1 MIKIENL
8 VKEYNGRRV
17 LDEVNLELP
26 NTGFIVL
33 KGKNGSGKSTLM
45 NMLSTLD
52 VPNSGSITVDDFE
65 ITGKSDDVLSEF
77 REKNIG
83 LIFQD
88 NNLFD
93 EMSVRDNI
101 NIVGENANFD
111 KTVDILSLRELL
123 DKKAKLL
130 SGGEQQRV
138 AIARAILKGARI
150 VFADEPTSAID
161 SDSRG
166 DILGLLKQVSQDRL
180 VIMITHD
187 IGNIQNYADMVITLE
202 NGKVIDIQKKILKE
216 KSNTGAYYKNKF
228 DILKFTFINL
238 FTNKKQII
246 RNVILFMLS
255 FLFIIVSAIV
265 FTTNYNYLE
274 ADTMSLENEDMMVF
288 DVYEE
293 LESGGYGPKYERFT
307 EDDIDYLKT
316 KFPDKKLILAK
327 NININGQN
335 LKFDFD
341 DNCVKSPYFSLY
353 SGEMT
358 FFDIKNLNNV
368 SFGKKP
374 SRSNEIVINSYLA
387 DYIIEFGIKSTQGEY
402 YKPKNYEEIIND
414 KTEVMLGNQSVMIS
428 GIDDLKTDEYKYL
441 KNEESCKEDCWKL
454 ENKMRYLKDVVY
466 VNKDFFLLY
475 NQENTVINN
484 IYEFYLDKNYTNKS
498 INYYNQIKV
507 SDDEML
513 ATANG
518 KFHSLTRGEIIINN
532 EVAGALNIQ
541 DDYLDKEIT
550 FYTHRHGNGK
560 RSELKF
566 IVKGLSNDDNI
577 YVSKDDVSNYLIE
590 RFITSNVIIHE
601 TDKKNASKILEDF
614 PKIHGENKY
623 KVSTRFSDRFD
634 SGDDEKLILTLVL
647 LTATFIFSVIAVIYL
662 ISYIL
667 NSVSY
672 HKREVAI
679 LKSLGIDN
687 KNIWM
692 SFLIETVV
700 VVLISF
706 IVSSLPFVGI
716 RAFVNA
722 KITSVIGF
730 KVNLIRVDVI
740 VFILVLFAFLLV
752 TVIVSLWAFRKIK
765 RVNSQVLLK
774 ETMI

>member
-1 MIKIENL
+1 MIKLVNL

-17 LDEVNLELP
+17 LDEINLELP

-52 VPNSGSITVDDFE
+52 VPTSGSITVDDFE
-65 ITGKSDDVLSEF
+65 VTGKSDDVLSEF

-101 NIVGENANFD
+101 NIVGENAKFD
-111 KTVDILSLRELL
+111 EIVDILNLRELL

-166 DILGLLKQVSQDRL
+166 DILELLKQVSQDRL

-187 IGNIQNYADMVITLE
+187 ISNIQNYADIVITLE
-202 NGKVIDIQKKILKE
+202 NGKVIDVQKKILKE
-216 KSNTGAYYKNKF
+216 KNNIGAHYKNKF
-228 DILKFTFINL
+228 NIMKFTFINL

-246 RNVILFMLS
+246 RNVIIFMLS
-255 FLFIIVSAIV
+255 FLFIIISSIV

-274 ADTMSLENEDMMVF
+274 ADTMSLENEDLMVF

-293 LESGGYGPKYERFT
+293 LSSGGYGPKYDGFT
-307 EDDIDYLKT
+307 NDDIDYLEK
-316 KFPDKKLILAK
+316 KLPDKKLIEAK
-327 NININGQN
+327 TININGEN

-341 DNCVKSPYFSLY
+341 DNHVKPPYFSLY
-353 SGEMT
+353 FGEMT
-358 FFDIKNLNNV
+358 FFDAENLENV

-374 SRSNEIVINSYLA
+374 NKDNEIVINSYMA
-387 DYIIEFGIKSTQGEY
+387 DYFIEFGVKSTQGEY
-402 YKPKNYEEIIND
+402 YKPKNYEEIING
-414 KTEVMLGNQSVMIS
+414 KVELMLGNQPVTIS
-428 GIDDLKTDEYKYL
+428 GIVDLQIDEYKYL
-441 KNEESCKEDCWKL
+441 KKEKDCKTDCEKF
-454 ENKMRYLKDVVY
+454 ENKIYYLKDNVY
-466 VNKDFFLLY
+466 VNKDFFELY
-475 NQENTVINN
+475 NRENTIINE
-484 IYEFYLDKNYTNKS
+484 IYRFYIDKNYTDKS
-498 INYYNQIKV
+498 INYCNQIIV
-507 SDDEML
+507 SDGEMH

-518 KFHSLTRGEIIINN
+518 VFHTLTRGEIIINN
-532 EVAGALNIQ
+532 EVASALNIL

-550 FYTHRHGNGK
+550 FYTYRHGNGK
-560 RSELKF
+560 KSEIKF

-577 YVSKDDVSNYLIE
+577 YVSKDDVSDYLVE
-590 RFITSNVIIHE
+590 RFVTSNVIIHE
-601 TDKKNASKILEDF
+601 TDKRNASKILEDF

-623 KVSTRFSDRFD
+623 KVSTRFSDKFD
-634 SGDDEKLILTLVL
+634 NVDEEKLILTFVL

-662 ISYIL
+662 VSYIL

-692 SFLIETVV
+692 SFLVETVMV
-700 VVLISF
+700 VFMSF
-706 IVSSLPFVGI
+706 IVSFLPFVGI
-716 RAFVNA
+716 RSFVN
-722 KITSVIGF
+722 KIITSRIGF
-730 KVNLIRVDVI
+730 KVNLIRIDAI
-740 VFILVLFAFLLV
+740 IFILVLLVFLLV
-752 TVIVSLWAFRKIK
+752 TVIVSLWAFRKIRK
-765 RVNSQVLLK
+765 VNSQVLLK
-774 ETMI
+774 ETTI